1 MKRVIFLLIMF
12 FTMQKIVAQD
22 KTYAEKL
29 GFPKGAKVLILH
41 VDDVGMSYDSNLGAI
56 KAVNEGVATSLS
68 MMMPCS
74 WIPGFFHYLKD
85 HPDTDAGLHL
95 TLTSEWDDYRWGP
108 LSGKAATPGLVDKEG
123 AMWHSVEETVQHAS
137 ADEVEK
143 EMRAQLDRAI
153 TMGWKPTHIDTHM
166 GTVFGSPQ
174 FLEKYLQLGIDN
186 NIPVMFPGGHN
197 TMILKTTAS
206 AGLTIAM
213 TTAVGN
219 KLWAAGLPVL
229 DDLHNIS
236 YGWDPPVTKEKLSDK
251 ELQDYKTKKY
261 IETIDQLK
269 PGITMVIM
277 HCTWPSEIFSQISSS
292 GNSRKGDLLAMM
304 DPAFKNYLKNNNIIL
319 TTWRELKKRRDAI
332 K

>member
-1 MKRVIFLLIMF
+1 MKRVIFLLIF
-12 FTMQKIVAQD
+12 SFTMQKIVAQD

-56 KAVNEGVATSLS
+56 KAMNEGVATSLS

-74 WIPGFFHYLKD
+74 WVPGFFHYLKD

-108 LSGKAATPGLVDKEG
+108 LTGKDVTPGLVDKEG
-123 AMWHSVEETVQHAS
+123 AMWHSVEETVKHAT

-143 EMRAQLDRAI
+143 EMKAQLDRSI
-153 TMGWKPTHIDTHM
+153 TLGWKPTHIDTHM

-206 AGLTIAM
+206 AGLTIEM
-213 TTAVGN
+213 TTSIGN

-236 YGWDPPVTKEKLSDK
+236 YGWDPPAKEKLSDK
-251 ELQDYKTKKY
+251 ELQAYKTKRY

-277 HCTWPSEIFSQISSS
+277 HCTWPSEIFSQISAS
-292 GNSRKGDLLAMM
+292 GNTRKGDLLAMM
-304 DPAFKNYLKNNNIIL
+304 DPEFKNYLKNNNIIL

>member
-1 MKRVIFLLIMF
+1 MKKIIFLLIISF
-12 FTMQKIVAQD
+12 AMQKIVAQD

-56 KAVNEGVATSLS
+56 KAMNEGVATSLS

-108 LSGKAATPGLVDKEG
+108 LTGKDVTPGLVDKEG
-123 AMWHSVEETVQHAS
+123 AMWHSVEETVKHAT

-143 EMRAQLDRAI
+143 EMKAQLNRATI
-153 TMGWKPTHIDTHM
+153 MGWKPTHLDTHM
-166 GTVFGSPQ
+166 GTVFGSQ
-174 FLEKYLQLGIDN
+174 RFLEKYLQLGIDN

-197 TMILKTTAS
+197 TMILRTTAS
-206 AGLTIAM
+206 AGLTIEM
-213 TTAVGN
+213 TTAIGN

-236 YGWDPPVTKEKLSDK
+236 YGWDPPANEKLSDK
-251 ELQDYKTKKY
+251 ELQAYKTKRY

-277 HCTWPSEIFSQISSS
+277 HCTWPSEIFSQISAS
-292 GNSRKGDLLAMM
+292 GNTRKGDLLAMM
-304 DPAFKNYLKNNNIIL
+304 DPEFKKYLKTNNIIL
-319 TTWRELKKRRDAI
+319 TTWRELKKRRDTI